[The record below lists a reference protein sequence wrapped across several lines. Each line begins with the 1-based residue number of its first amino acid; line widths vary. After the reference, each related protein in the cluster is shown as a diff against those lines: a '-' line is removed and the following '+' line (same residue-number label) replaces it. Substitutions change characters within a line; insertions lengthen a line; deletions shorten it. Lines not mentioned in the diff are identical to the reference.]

1 MEWLQSEWFALYCV
15 PLLICLARVIDV
27 TIGTLRIIFV
37 SKGLK
42 YLAPILGFF
51 EIIIWLAALSQ
62 VMSNLT
68 NPVNFFAYALGFSL
82 GNYLGIYMENRLA
95 IGTVVLRIIT
105 RRDSQELVANL
116 REFGYGV
123 TVIDAEGNEG
133 PVNVIFTVL
142 RRSHI
147 KKITSLIQKYNP
159 RAFYSIQDVRHAKLA
174 DPLVSSPIIHNTGD
188 KLHGVGKY

>member
-1 MEWLQSEWFALYCV
+1 MQTEWFALYV
-15 PLLICLARVIDV
+15 IPLLICLARVMDV

-42 YLAPILGFF
+42 FLAPILGFF

-62 VMSNLT
+62 VMTNLT

-82 GNYLGIYMENRLA
+82 GNYLGIYVENKLA

-105 RRDSQELVANL
+105 RRDSTKLVADL
-116 REFGYGV
+116 REFGYQV

-133 PVNVIFTVL
+133 DVSVIFTVL
-142 RRSHI
+142 RRSHV
-147 KKITSLIQKYNP
+147 KKITSLIQLYNP

-174 DPLVSSPIIHNTGD
+174 EPLMPNEVTRTTGD
-188 KLHGVGKY
+188 RLHGVGKY